1 MYIKILFILGL
12 KYDRTLLEILSYK
25 SCIMGINPFIIN
37 GLSDKYLSYN
47 VDNR

>member
-1 MYIKILFILGL
+1 MYIKDIIIIGL
-12 KYDRTLLEILSYK
+12 KYEQTLVGILSYK
-25 SCIMGINPFIIN
+25 SLINGINLLIIN